1 VIDGD
6 V

>member
-6 V
+6 